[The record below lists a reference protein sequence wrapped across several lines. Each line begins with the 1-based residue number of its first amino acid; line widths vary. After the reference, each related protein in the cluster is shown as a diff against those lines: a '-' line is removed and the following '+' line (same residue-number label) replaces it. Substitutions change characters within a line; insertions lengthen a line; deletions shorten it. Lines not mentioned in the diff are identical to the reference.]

1 VITVTRRDDP
11 PDHDEAL
18 EIRVQGH
25 LFAWD
30 DADGVYQYGAGA
42 AIGAIGPQREDG
54 YSLIG
59 TLTPLDEPEYDPAKH
74 LAEYASQHLRRTG
87 QSGAAHP
94 DAPEVPAG
102 QVAALSVPRP
112 RP

>member
-1 VITVTRRDDP
+1 VTRCDDP

-18 EIRVQGH
+18 EIRVQGY

-30 DADGVYQYGAGA
+30 DADMVYQHGAGA

-74 LAEYASQHLRRTG
+74 LAEYASQHLCRTG
-87 QSGAAHP
+87 QSGVAQPGAAEALADH
-94 DAPEVPAG
+94 AP
-102 QVAALSVPRP
+102 ALPGPRP